1 MSEQAASEGLD
12 ERIGEAPTHH
22 DAAADS
28 QVTCAGCGAQFG
40 FGPNF
45 CPTCGTPTMSAPAQD
60 PLVGMVIADRYQIVS
75 VLGRGGMGVVYRCE
89 HTKMGKSMAIKL
101 LHGDLARD
109 RKVLERFRREAQAV
123 SRLSSPYTVSIFDY
137 GTSDGLTYL
146 VMELVE
152 GEDLGKLLRS
162 RGTLSPLRL
171 ARICAQ
177 ACESLAEAHEKG
189 IIHRDVKPE
198 NLLVTRGKDG
208 RDTVKLL
215 DFGLARLRDGEERN
229 EITGSGA
236 LLGTPYYMA
245 PEIIRGREADARS
258 DVYAVGAMIYRGLV
272 GAPPYTG
279 TSPIAVLT
287 KTITEEFVPPAKK
300 RPDLDIPL
308 ELDEIVC
315 ACLAKDPEQR
325 PQRVELVKQAL
336 EAYMASAS
344 GDIASAELTRPRSI
358 LPSAEKPV
366 AAATRDD
373 VEAFERQIRRGR
385 IAGAVIFAI
394 IFVALLAAVAVV
406 LGRRRVEERRAQT
419 TREIEFE
426 PNNSAAL
433 ATLIAPGTN
442 IRGAIGQR
450 PDRAHGD
457 VDFFRLA
464 PRPRARQRLRVELE
478 TQPNIDTVIEVFR
491 RGVERAVFVA
501 REARAGERE
510 IVAGLTLDETGEFYL
525 SVHEEDGRAA
535 VPSENI
541 TDQYT
546 LRYTLEPI
554 DDDFESEPN
563 DRQPLASALS
573 TREPRRG
580 YIENKDDAD
589 VWCPAALSGPLRVR
603 LSPPP
608 GMDLEL
614 AVLHNDGRAREEIDR
629 ARAGEAEIATLQ
641 PESPRPPCI
650 MVRASQLR
658 PPARGDGAQPYTLE
672 PTTP

>member
-1 MSEQAASEGLD
+1 MSEDAASESTDGQ
-12 ERIGEAPTHH
+12 IGELPTHH
-22 DAAADS
+22 DASSES
-28 QVTCAGCGAQFG
+28 QVTCAGCGAQFP

-45 CPTCGTPTMSAPAQD
+45 CPTCGTPTMSAAVQD
-60 PLVGMVIADRYQIVS
+60 PLVGMVIADRYRIVS

-152 GEDLGKLLRS
+152 GDDLGKLLRS
-162 RGTLSPLRL
+162 RGTLSPMRL
-171 ARICAQ
+171 CRICAQ
-177 ACESLAEAHEKG
+177 ACESLAEAHDKG

-258 DVYAVGAMIYRGLV
+258 DVYAVGAMLYRGLV
-272 GAPPYTG
+272 GSPPYTG
-279 TSPIAVLT
+279 SSPIAVLT
-287 KTITEEFVPPAKK
+287 KALTEELVPPAKR
-300 RPDLDIPL
+300 RPDLEIPP
-308 ELDEIVC
+308 ELDELVT
-315 ACLAKDPEQR
+315 ACLAKEPEQR
-325 PQRVELVKQAL
+325 PQRVEQLKQAL
-336 EAYMASAS
+336 EAYMIGAS
-344 GDIASAELTRPRSI
+344 GDMASAELTRPRSVI
-358 LPSAEKPV
+358 PGADKP
-366 AAATRDD
+366 ATAATRDD
-373 VEAFERQIRRGR
+373 VEAFERKIRRDR
-385 IAGAVIFAI
+385 IAGGLLFVIAG
-394 IFVALLAAVAVV
+394 VALLAALVVV
-406 LGRRRVEERRAQT
+406 LGRRRVEERRAHT
-419 TREIEFE
+419 AREIEFE
-426 PNNSAAL
+426 PNNSATL
-433 ATLIAPGTN
+433 ATLIAPATN
-442 IRGAIGQR
+442 VRGSIGQR
-450 PDRAHGD
+450 PDRSHGD
-457 VDFFRLA
+457 VDFFRLS
-464 PRPRARQRLRVELE
+464 PRPPGRYRLRVELE

-491 RGVERAVFVA
+491 SDIERAVFVA
-501 REARAGERE
+501 REARAGETE
-510 IVAGLTLDETGEFYL
+510 IVAGLTLGDTGEYFL
-525 SVHEEDGRAA
+525 SLHEEDGRAS

-554 DDDFESEPN
+554 GDDRESEPN
-563 DRQPLASALS
+563 DRDELASELS

-580 YIENKDDAD
+580 YIESQEDSD
-589 VWCPAALSGPLRVR
+589 VWCPRALTAPIRVR
-603 LSPPP
+603 LSPPA

-614 AVLHNDGRAREEIDR
+614 AVIHRDGRAREEIDR
-629 ARAGEAEIATLQ
+629 ARAGEAEVATLE
-641 PESPRPPCI
+641 PESPRPPCLV
-650 MVRASQLR
+650 VRASQQHPL
-658 PPARGDGAQPYTLE
+658 ARGDGARPYTLE
-672 PTTP
+672 PATP